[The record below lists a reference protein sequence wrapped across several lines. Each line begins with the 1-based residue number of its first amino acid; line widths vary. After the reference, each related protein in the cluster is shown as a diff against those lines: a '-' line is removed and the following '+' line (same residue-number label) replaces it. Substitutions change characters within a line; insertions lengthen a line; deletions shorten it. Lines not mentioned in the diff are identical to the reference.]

1 MKILV
6 DADAVPR
13 AIREILIRV
22 AEREK
27 LPCVFVAARMPR
39 LPESACVR
47 GIGAGMRSTAQTTG
61 SSGSWSPAT
70 W

>member
-1 MKILV
+1 MKVLV

-27 LPCVFVAARMPR
+27 LPCVFSAQNASPVAVSSSTEIPSFFSHWR
-39 LPESACVR
+39 LERKSVV
-47 GIGAGMRSTAQTTG
+47 
-61 SSGSWSPAT
+61 
-70 W
+70 

>member
-39 LPESACVR
+39 LPESA
-47 GIGAGMRSTAQTTG
+47 
-61 SSGSWSPAT
+61 
-70 W
+70 